1 MRGRRKER
9 RGAKERGRVEGSGQS
24 CVCAKGG
31 AKKKSEK
38 EKRGDRGREERG

>member
-9 RGAKERGRVEGSGQS
+9 SRAGERGRVEGGGQS

-31 AKKKSEK
+31 AEKKSEK
-38 EKRGDRGREERG
+38 EKKGDRGREERG